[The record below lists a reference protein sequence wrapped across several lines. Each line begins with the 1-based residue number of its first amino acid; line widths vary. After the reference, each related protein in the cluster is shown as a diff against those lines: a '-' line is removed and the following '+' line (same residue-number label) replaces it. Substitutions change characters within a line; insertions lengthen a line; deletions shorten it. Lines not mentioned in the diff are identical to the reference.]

1 MLKTASSLDEFEKSL
16 PRRLAIAAMLG
27 WLIAF
32 VIISTIIYIAE
43 PSAGWPM
50 VLGAGAFASFLAG
63 PYFGGGVV
71 VARYLSRVEAAER
84 QTLAAE
90 MTTERGGMSEL
101 ATKTNIAANRSVSVV

>member
-1 MLKTASSLDEFEKSL
+1 
-16 PRRLAIAAMLG
+16 MLG
-27 WLIAF
+27 WMIAF

-90 MTTERGGMSEL
+90 MITERGRVSDPTP
-101 ATKTNIAANRSVSVV
+101 ASDTAADEGCRSSDLGAASQAVAQARR